1 MPSYRFT
8 LLPGDGIGPEVTDA
22 VVEIL
27 KACDLKIDWE
37 VLNAGASV
45 MDTYG
50 VPLPKVVLDSIRR
63 NRIALKGPI
72 TTPVGKGFTSVNV
85 ALRKALNLYA
95 SLRPVRSFP
104 GVHTPW
110 EGVDLVIVRENTE
123 GLYSGL
129 EHMVVPGVAVGV
141 KMISRE
147 ATTNIARFAFNYA
160 KAEGRSKITVG
171 HKAPV
176 MALSDGLFIESVQAI
191 SEDYPFIE
199 MEFLEADRVALQLA
213 QDPSQFDVLLLE
225 NLFGDIFSDM
235 GAGLVGG
242 LGLVPGANIGDTCAV
257 FEAVHGSAPDIAG
270 QGKAN
275 PTALLLSAAMMLH
288 YIGQRRQS
296 ERINHAVDDV
306 LRSGNVRTGDIG
318 GSDGTAEIT
327 QAFIDAL
334 PPMN

>member
-27 KACDLKIDWE
+27 KACDLHIDWE

-104 GVHTPW
+104 GVQTPW
-110 EGVDLVIVRENTE
+110 DGVDLVIVRENTE

-147 ATTNIARFAFNYA
+147 ATTAVARFAFNYA
-160 KAEGRSKITVG
+160 KAEGRSKITVA
-171 HKAPV
+171 HKLPV
-176 MALSDGLFIESVQAI
+176 MALSDGLFIESVRNL

-199 MEFLEADRVALQLA
+199 LEFLEVDRVALQLA

-275 PTALLLSAAMMLH
+275 PTALLLSAALMLH
-288 YIGQRRQS
+288 YIGQRKQS
-296 ERINHAVDDV
+296 DRINHAVDEV
-306 LRSGNVRTGDIG
+306 LRSGKVRTGDIG
-318 GSDGTAEIT
+318 GTAGTAEMT
-327 QAFIDAL
+327 QAIIDAL
-334 PPMN
+334 PPLR

>member
-275 PTALLLSAAMMLH
+275 
-288 YIGQRRQS
+288 QS
-296 ERINHAVDDV
+296 DCFTKSYPF
-306 LRSGNVRTGDIG
+306 L
-318 GSDGTAEIT
+318 
-327 QAFIDAL
+327 F
-334 PPMN
+334 

>member
-27 KACDLKIDWE
+27 KACDLHIDWE

-104 GVHTPW
+104 GVQTPW
-110 EGVDLVIVRENTE
+110 DGVDLVIVRENTE

-147 ATTNIARFAFNYA
+147 ATTAVARFAFNYA
-160 KAEGRSKITVG
+160 KAEGRSKITVA
-171 HKAPV
+171 HKLPV
-176 MALSDGLFIESVQAI
+176 MALSDGLFIESVRNL

-199 MEFLEADRVALQLA
+199 LEFLEVDRVALQLA

-275 PTALLLSAAMMLH
+275 PTALLLSAALMLH
-288 YIGQRRQS
+288 YIGQRKQS
-296 ERINHAVDDV
+296 DRINHAVDEV
-306 LRSGNVRTGDIG
+306 LRSGKVRRGDIG
-318 GSDGTAEIT
+318 GTAGTAEMT
-327 QAFIDAL
+327 QAIIDAL
-334 PPMN
+334 PPLR